1 MLKGKWTYRSF
12 NNTMALIDDDAKAA
26 LALIF
31 GEGVFDFEAVSPTRF
46 TGGLGMG
53 SGYALTL
60 TGDVSPGSEAIPT
73 QFSIV
78 GEGIAGTA
86 TEGWRYD
93 YHGIVGYLWPNA
105 VDQTTSLLGTVVRV
119 NAHGAGAPAGYTAS
133 FIAVERSAPAP
144 RTNRR
149 FALLAG

>member
-12 NNTMALIDDDAKAA
+12 ENNPALVDGDAKAA

-60 TGDVSPGSEAIPT
+60 TGSVSLGCDPIPT
-73 QFSIV
+73 QFSMI
-78 GEGIAGTA
+78 GEGLAGTP

-93 YHGIVGYLWPNA
+93 YRGIVGYSWPTA

-133 FIAVERSAPAP
+133 FIAVEQPAP
-144 RTNRR
+144 PPRTQRR